1 MLSLGS
7 THRYYLYAGVCDMR
21 KGFDGLS
28 GLVISELGRDPL
40 SGEVFVFVNRGRNR
54 MKLLVWE
61 RGGFV
66 LWYKRLELGTFE
78 LPKPEIGAKSVV
90 VSWRDILLIL
100 EGVELRSVRERRR
113 FNVENM
119 SRKKA
124 PKVAQGV

>member
-7 THRYYLYAGVCDMR
+7 SHRYWLYGGVCDMR

-28 GLVISELGRDPL
+28 GLVASELGRDPL

-66 LWYKRLELGTFE
+66 LWYKRLERGTFE
-78 LPKPEIGAKSVV
+78 LPKVEPGQASAAVP
-90 VSWRDILLIL
+90 WRDLMLIL
-100 EGVELRSVRERRR
+100 EGVELKSVRERPRY
-113 FNVENM
+113 VGE
-119 SRKKA
+119 KKMQKVVQ
-124 PKVAQGV
+124 KVA